1 VTDGVIRRR
10 ARRPS
15 GRPRGVLQ
23 TPYAPE
29 PKANDH
35 MTMRLTRTLVLG
47 AAFVAVLALASSA
60 AALPKALI
68 NQFTGPRLIRAEV
81 LVLGADGAAQDY
93 RIDRGVIVGI
103 SGAGLSVRELNGDVV
118 PVAVSTGVTTNT
130 RPATGGGQYR
140 RGMRVV
146 VYQLTGATP
155 TIVQGD
161 SVNAQFFGPKL
172 IRAEVLLLGA
182 GGAPQ
187 DYRIDRG
194 TVVSAA
200 SGTLTLRES
209 NGDIVPLSVDPA
221 AAVQGGGRKA
231 TAPTLRRGWRVV
243 VYRQANAPAQLV
255 QVEGLGP

>member
-1 VTDGVIRRR
+1 
-10 ARRPS
+10 
-15 GRPRGVLQ
+15 
-23 TPYAPE
+23 
-29 PKANDH
+29 
-35 MTMRLTRTLVLG
+35 MTMKFRRSLVLG
-47 AAFVAVLALASSA
+47 AAVLALLALASSA

-81 LVLGADGAAQDY
+81 LVLASDGTVQDY
-93 RIDRGVIVGI
+93 RIDRGVIVGV
-103 SGAGLSVRELNGDVV
+103 SGAGLQVRELNGDVV
-118 PVAVSTGVTTNT
+118 PVAVPTGVTANT
-130 RPATGGGQYR
+130 RPATGGGQFH

-155 TIVQGD
+155 TVVQAD
-161 SVNAQFFGPKL
+161 SVNAQFFGPRL

-194 TVVSAA
+194 SVVSAA

-231 TAPTLRRGWRVV
+231 TASTLRRGLRVV

-255 QVEGLGP
+255 QVEGSGP